1 MKPTVRFGTRAKA
14 YAVYRPTYPASA
26 IDAVLRGLAP
36 PHELTIADIG
46 AGTGIS
52 ARLFAER
59 GASVIAIEPNANM
72 RGAAEPHERV
82 RWLDGTGEHTG
93 LGDRSVDLAVAC
105 QAFHWFATTAA
116 LEELRRIARRR
127 AAMLQ
132 YERDER
138 DAFTHDYG
146 EIVRAYATDNTE
158 ALRAAGMEVF
168 AGFPNTR
175 VHRSEHPSVQRLDRE
190 SLLGRASSASYLPAT
205 GPQADRLRDDLRA
218 LFDRCERNG
227 HVELAMV
234 TYAIVADW

>member
-14 YAVYRPTYPASA
+14 YAAVRPSYPPSA
-26 IDAVLRGLAP
+26 IDAVLHGLGP
-36 PHELTIADIG
+36 PRELTIADVG

-52 ARLFAER
+52 ARHFAER
-59 GASVIAIEPNANM
+59 GVSVVAIEPNAGM
-72 RGAAEPHERV
+72 RGAAEPHVRV
-82 RWLDGTGEHTG
+82 RWLDGTGERTG
-93 LGDRSVDLAVAC
+93 LADRSVDIAVAC
-105 QAFHWFATTAA
+105 QAFHWFATSAA

-138 DAFTHDYG
+138 DAFTHEYG
-146 EIVRAYATDNTE
+146 DIVRAYATDDTE

-168 AGFPNTR
+168 AGFPNAR

-205 GPQADRLRDDLRA
+205 GPAADRLRADLVV
-218 LFDRCERNG
+218 LFDRYERDG

-234 TYAIVADW
+234 TYAVVADW